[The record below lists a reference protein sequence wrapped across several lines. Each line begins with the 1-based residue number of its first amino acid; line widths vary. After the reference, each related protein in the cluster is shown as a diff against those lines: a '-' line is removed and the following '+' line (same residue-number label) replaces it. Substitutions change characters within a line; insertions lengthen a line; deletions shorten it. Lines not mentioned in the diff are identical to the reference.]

1 MASEIII
8 ALVGLFCTTVSS
20 VVTFFFTKKKY
31 NSEVEAQYITN
42 IKEAFDTYKNTMQ
55 ETVSSQNQKIEQ
67 LQKENDDLKRQFNQ
81 LQQQMVNILMGKKL
95 EDIKSE

>member
-8 ALVGLFCTTVSS
+8 ALVGLFCTTVSG

-31 NSEVEAQYITN
+31 NSEVEAQYIAN
-42 IKEAFDTYKNTMQ
+42 IKEAFDTYKHTMQ

-95 EDIKSE
+95 EDIKPE

>member
-1 MASEIII
+1 MASEIIT